1 MSEITNTV
9 SINTTSS
16 MYISSSDHPPFSAI
30 RIRNNT
36 PSEYRLVRRDSC
48 TYVLQGGFHWTEGTK
63 AGIEWIDLPTIDERP
78 TNEIT

>member
-1 MSEITNTV
+1 MSEITNAV
-9 SINTTSS
+9 PINTAS
-16 MYISSSDHPPFSAI
+16 MYVETSDHPLFSAV

-63 AGIEWIDLPTIDERP
+63 NRY
-78 TNEIT
+78 